1 MGGVAFM
8 ANEKKNLVV
17 TTFFAV
23 ILFVITYQVIMAAV
37 RNPYSDYLGHAE
49 NAELLLESGL
59 FAVLKEI
66 GYPLWAL
73 LVGGVMKISW
83 APAYEASAIVGG
95 SLNAL
100 TYVLVYFY
108 LVKGY
113 QQERGSIAA
122 LAWMLLLAG
131 PFYVPWYNP
140 DVYAGQVTPNIWHNP
155 TTICLRPFAFI
166 AFLLILDLLKKY
178 EENEKRL
185 NIKSWLLLAV
195 LLVLCNLAKPSFI
208 QIAIPGLAIYLLI
221 LLIRTKGK
229 SFGFCFQLASTFVPS
244 VAIMLWQFVVS
255 FGTSSSAEGGIEIA
269 WFDVLGHSS
278 PSIPFSMLLSFLF
291 PLYVILT
298 NIRIVKE
305 RDIRLT
311 FFIWLSGFL
320 EAAMLAETG
329 YRRYHGN
336 FGWGHVLATFL
347 VYAVTFRY
355 FLKRNRE
362 YDYHNLRERI
372 LVIIGWI
379 IFILQFVIG
388 VYYISTFFIPVA

>member
-1 MGGVAFM
+1 ME
-8 ANEKKNLVV
+8 NEKKNLIV

-23 ILFVITYQVIMAAV
+23 ILFVITYQVIMAII
-37 RNPYSDYLGHAE
+37 YSDYLVHAE

-59 FAVLKEI
+59 LALLNEI

-73 LVGGVMKISW
+73 LVGSVMKISC

-113 QQERGSIAA
+113 KEERGNIAA
-122 LAWMLLLAG
+122 LTWMLLLAG

-140 DVYAGQVTPNIWHNP
+140 EVYLGQVTPNIWHNP
-155 TTICLRPFAFI
+155 TTICVRPFALVS
-166 AFLLILDLLKKY
+166 FLVILELLKRY
-178 EENEKRL
+178 EEDQKKL
-185 NIKSWLLLAV
+185 NIKNWLLLAV

-229 SFGFCFQLASTFVPS
+229 SFGFCFQLASAFVPS

-255 FGTSSSAEGGIEIA
+255 FVTSSFAEGGIEIA
-269 WFDVLGHSS
+269 WFDELGHYS

-311 FFIWLSGFL
+311 FFLWLSGFL

-336 FGWGHVLATFL
+336 FGWGHVLAAFL

-355 FLKRNRE
+355 FLRRNRE
-362 YDYHNLRERI
+362 YDYQNLRERI
-372 LVIIGWI
+372 PIIIGWV
-379 IFILQFVIG
+379 IFILQFAVG
-388 VYYISTFFIPVA
+388 VYYISTFFQPVV